1 MKIIC
6 FDLDGVI
13 CTNTWGKYEDA
24 KPIKKSIKKIN
35 ELYEKGYN
43 ITVMDNLSTQIHG
56 NSESFLY
63 KRIKS
68 TIKENYMDEKS
79 PILESTVNKNES
91 ELKLWLVNY
100 VGDKTNPEN
109 GDVTVE
115 NIIDVMAE
123 EFPEFLMA
131 LAEENWIR
139 GYHQALTDV
148 EVGEKLAKEQSELNK
163 VDATINQ

>member
-1 MKIIC
+1 
-6 FDLDGVI
+6 
-13 CTNTWGKYEDA
+13 
-24 KPIKKSIKKIN
+24 
-35 ELYEKGYN
+35 
-43 ITVMDNLSTQIHG
+43 
-56 NSESFLY
+56 
-63 KRIKS
+63 
-68 TIKENYMDEKS
+68 MDEKS

>member
-1 MKIIC
+1 
-6 FDLDGVI
+6 
-13 CTNTWGKYEDA
+13 
-24 KPIKKSIKKIN
+24 
-35 ELYEKGYN
+35 
-43 ITVMDNLSTQIHG
+43 
-56 NSESFLY
+56 
-63 KRIKS
+63 
-68 TIKENYMDEKS
+68 MDEKS

-100 VGDKTNPEN
+100 VGEKTNPEN

-148 EVGEKLAKEQSELNK
+148 EVGEKLAKEQEQSDEVNST
-163 VDATINQ
+163 VS

>member
-1 MKIIC
+1 M
-6 FDLDGVI
+6 
-13 CTNTWGKYEDA
+13 EDR
-24 KPIKKSIKKIN
+24 N
-35 ELYEKGYN
+35 
-43 ITVMDNLSTQIHG
+43 
-56 NSESFLY
+56 
-63 KRIKS
+63 
-68 TIKENYMDEKS
+68 

-91 ELKLWLVNY
+91 ELKSWLVNY
-100 VGDKTNPEN
+100 VGEKTAPKN

-148 EVGEKLAKEQSELNK
+148 EVGEKLAKEQKQLNK
-163 VDATINQ
+163 VDATVNK